1 MESEL
6 VPVVIGDIGGTN
18 CRLSLIK
25 INTKEESTNIKN
37 LHIKI
42 YKSLEFKNNLEEI
55 LKEYLKYLKSENC
68 EPKMAVLGIP
78 GAIINN
84 RVIVSYQFP
93 KKNRSR
99 SFNVFK

>member
-42 YKSLEFKNNLEEI
+42 YKSSN
-55 LKEYLKYLKSENC
+55 SQ
-68 EPKMAVLGIP
+68 
-78 GAIINN
+78 
-84 RVIVSYQFP
+84 S
-93 KKNRSR
+93 
-99 SFNVFK
+99 